1 MYDAVRYI
9 PDCASVEVWIK
20 MWILWKQRRKYFFER
35 NLDYVTRILIADDSP
50 LIRKSLRT
58 LFAQQPDWTICGEA
72 ENGCDAIDKAKKVL
86 PDLII
91 IDLVMPV
98 LNGIEAT
105 RLLKMMMPA
114 TPILMFTTFTDTHL
128 KEVALAAGVHAVIDK
143 NEGGTTL
150 IDSIR
155 TLLTGLPPA
164 TAA

>member
-1 MYDAVRYI
+1 MVATQ
-9 PDCASVEVWIK
+9 STK
-20 MWILWKQRRKYFFER
+20 L
-35 NLDYVTRILIADDSP
+35 
-50 LIRKSLRT
+50 RKS
-58 LFAQQPDWTICGEA
+58 F
-72 ENGCDAIDKAKKVL
+72 
-86 PDLII
+86 DLII

-105 RLLKMMMPA
+105 RLLKMLMPA

-150 IDSIR
+150 IDNIR